1 MSYSDY
7 GELSKVKE
15 EIFKLIDAEEQG
27 NKILIGCKLS
37 DIFEA
42 YEDYLKKSMCGRTII
57 DMVKRTSRLNVDK
70 EFTGKILLEYYEE
83 LEIND
88 TNHLDNCY
96 LFAFALNKVSK
107 RYGYS
112 LDNLKHFPIK
122 QKPKF

>member
-37 DIFEA
+37 DIFEV

-57 DMVKRTSRLNVDK
+57 DMSKERVD
-70 EFTGKILLEYYEE
+70 
-83 LEIND
+83 
-88 TNHLDNCY
+88 
-96 LFAFALNKVSK
+96 
-107 RYGYS
+107 
-112 LDNLKHFPIK
+112 
-122 QKPKF
+122 

>member
-1 MSYSDY
+1 MSCSDY

-27 NKILIGCKLS
+27 NKILIGCKLF

-42 YEDYLKKSMCGRTII
+42 YEDYLKKSMFDRTII
-57 DMVKRTSRLNVDK
+57 DMVKRTSRLKVDK